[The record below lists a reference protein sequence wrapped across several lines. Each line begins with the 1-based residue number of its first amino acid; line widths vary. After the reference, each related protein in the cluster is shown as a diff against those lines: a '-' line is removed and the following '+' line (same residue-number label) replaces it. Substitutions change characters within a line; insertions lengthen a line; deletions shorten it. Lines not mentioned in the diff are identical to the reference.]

1 MAIRAVKDIV
11 HSKLPFLLTTD
22 DPEIESYRV
31 EMAYLL
37 QTQTGKADVDVEAE
51 ANYKS
56 LENMLFASMVSYH
69 MAKDHVVKITGG
81 IAGAAPSTK
90 VLKKAKADVVET
102 EFQVVK
108 ASDGALFT
116 IPTEKWFLAIL
127 KEICDYSRTLAYANP
142 LCFSTDELVPDVA
155 FIIGSDFP
163 ADAPN
168 PESFLTGTIQ

>member
-11 HSKLPFLLTTD
+11 HSKLPFLVTTD

-31 EMAYLL
+31 EMCYLM
-37 QTQTGKADVDVEAE
+37 QTQTEKADVDVEDE
-51 ANYKS
+51 VNYKA
-56 LENMLFASMVSYH
+56 LENMLFASMVSYN
-69 MAKDHVVKITGG
+69 MAKDQAVKITGG
-81 IAGAAPSTK
+81 EAGAAPTTR

-116 IPTEKWFLAIL
+116 IATEKWFLTIL
-127 KEICDYSRTLAYANP
+127 KEICDYSRTLGYENP
-142 LCFSTDELVPDVA
+142 LCTNTEDLVPDVA

-168 PESFLTGTIQ
+168 PEDFLTGTIQ